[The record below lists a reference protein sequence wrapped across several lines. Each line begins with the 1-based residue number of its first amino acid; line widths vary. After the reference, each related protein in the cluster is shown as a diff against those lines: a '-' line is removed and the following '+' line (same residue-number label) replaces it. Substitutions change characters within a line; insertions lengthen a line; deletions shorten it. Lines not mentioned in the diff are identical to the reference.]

1 MTRGALT
8 GLCVVIAICGSSAF
22 ADPAA
27 TQGTTPA
34 APPQA
39 PSTTAPAPT
48 TTPSTA
54 PAQSTTPAT
63 PPASSTQN
71 EENSATY
78 VEGYSDGCASSN
90 LRYARQ
96 EHVKP
101 NRDSNL
107 YANDQAYHDG
117 WDHGY
122 RKCEDKITPG
132 GLSIPGNSV
141 IM

>member
-1 MTRGALT
+1 MIRGALT
-8 GLCVVIAICGSSAF
+8 GLCLAIAICGSSAL
-22 ADPAA
+22 ADSSA
-27 TQGTTPA
+27 TPGATPTP
-34 APPQA
+34 PPQA
-39 PSTTAPAPT
+39 PSTTT
-48 TTPSTA
+48 TA
-54 PAQSTTPAT
+54 PATPPTAPAESTTPAT
-63 PPASSTQN
+63 PPAGSTQN
-71 EENSATY
+71 EENSASY

-132 GLSIPGNSV
+132 GIAIPGNSI

>member
-1 MTRGALT
+1 MTRGTLT
-8 GLCVVIAICGSSAF
+8 GLCLAIAICGSSAV

-27 TQGTTPA
+27 
-34 APPQA
+34 APGATSPQA
-39 PSTTAPAPT
+39 PSTAAPAPT
-48 TTPSTA
+48 TPSTSTT
-54 PAQSTTPAT
+54 PAQSATPAT

>member
-1 MTRGALT
+1 L
-8 GLCVVIAICGSSAF
+8 
-22 ADPAA
+22 ADSAA
-27 TQGTTPA
+27 TPGATPT

-39 PSTTAPAPT
+39 PSATAPASNA
-48 TTPSTA
+48 PSTA
-54 PAQSTTPAT
+54 PAQSATPAT

-78 VEGYSDGCASSN
+78 VQGYSDGCASSN

-107 YANDQAYHDG
+107 YSNDQAYHDG